1 EPGLRRSRDLALAKP
16 LATVDASNPGD
27 AARQIE
33 KSLQDARKQLP
44 DNKACEN
51 AIRDN
56 QNDKA
61 IAFAKAGIL
70 KYPNATIARLCL
82 ANTYIAMKAPPDSV
96 LRVTDEIR
104 RIDPK
109 NSQALRFAYTAYQAK
124 NDAASAVRALL
135 GLREL
140 EPNNPSLDTQIIT
153 ELAKL
158 GKPDEALAIIEQM
171 LPQNPGDPQ
180 LLRQKWLL

>member
-1 EPGLRRSRDLALAKP
+1 KLLRADEVLSGTVTRTATGMRFEPRLMLARDVALAQP
-16 LATVDASNPGD
+16 LPTVDASNPGD

-61 IAFAKAGIL
+61 IAFAKAGVA

-82 ANTYIAMKAPPDSV
+82 ANAYQAMKAPPDSV

-104 RIDPK
+104 KLDPK
-109 NSQALRFAYTAYQAK
+109 NSMALRFAYIAYQAK
-124 NDAASAVRALL
+124 NDAEDAVRALI
-135 GLREL
+135 GWMAL
-140 EPNNPSLDTQIIT
+140 EHNN
-153 ELAKL
+153 
-158 GKPDEALAIIEQM
+158 
-171 LPQNPGDPQ
+171 
-180 LLRQKWLL
+180 